1 MEEIKMPK
9 LGESVTEGTIEKWLV
24 SPGDTVEEYDPICEV
39 ISDKVTAE
47 VPSVFAGTI
56 KELVASEGDTIEVGG
71 VICTIETEGSA
82 STATETQSV
91 DKKEDVESV
100 AAPVKEAAVEEKDEG
115 AKDST
120 NHVKQAVSKPANARI
135 SPVVMRLASEH
146 GVDLNQ
152 VTGSGFEGRITKKD
166 VLKFV
171 EEGPTEKVTTDAAP
185 DSKQVV
191 VESKE
196 AKAPATA
203 TEQSTSASAGEEIPV
218 AGVRKAIAAKMVQS
232 KTEIPHAWL
241 MMEVD
246 ATNLVKVRTHHKES
260 FKKKE
265 GFNLT
270 FFSFFVKAVAE
281 AVKEYPIMNSSWQGD
296 KIVVNKDINVSIAVA
311 GDDKLYVPVIKNA
324 DDLSIKGVAK
334 QVSEL
339 ANLGRNHKLTSAHMS
354 GGTITVNNTG
364 AFGSIQSMGIINHP
378 QAAILQVE
386 SIVKRPVIID
396 GMIAQRDM
404 VNLCLSIDHR
414 ILDGLVAGNFLKLVK
429 EKIEKMSIESSSIY

>member
-56 KELVASEGDTIEVGG
+56 KELIAQEGDTIEVGG
-71 VICTIETEGSA
+71 VICTIETEGGSA
-82 STATETQSV
+82 SSETPTV

-100 AAPVKEAAVEEKDEG
+100 AAPTKEAAVEEKSEG
-115 AKDST
+115 ASEETK
-120 NHVKQAVSKPANARI
+120 HVTQQMEKPENARI
-135 SPVVMRLASEH
+135 SPVVMRLASENN
-146 GVDLNQ
+146 VDLNQ
-152 VTGSGFEGRITKKD
+152 VSGTGFEGRITKKD
-166 VLKFV
+166 ILKFI
-171 EEGPTEKVTTDAAP
+171 EEGPKSAPVQEEPKATETPKSEKAAP
-185 DSKQVV
+185 VQ
-191 VESKE
+191 
-196 AKAPATA
+196 TA
-203 TEQSTSASAGEEIPV
+203 STPSAGEEIPV

-232 KTEIPHAWL
+232 STEIPHAWL

-429 EKIEKMSIESSSIY
+429 EKIENMSIESSSIY

>member
-24 SPGDTVEEYDPICEV
+24 SPGDTIEEYDPICEV

-56 KELVASEGDTIEVGG
+56 KSLVAEEGETVEVGG
-71 VICTIETEGSA
+71 VICTIEVEGG
-82 STATETQSV
+82 ATNDTPESI
-91 DKKEDVESV
+91 DKEEDVESAG
-100 AAPVKEAAVEEKDEG
+100 AAVKEATEDERESGASDSSKRAERTVE
-115 AKDST
+115 
-120 NHVKQAVSKPANARI
+120 KPSNARI

-146 GVDLNQ
+146 NVNLEN
-152 VTGSGFEGRITKKD
+152 VTGTGFEGRITKKD
-166 VLKFV
+166 ILKYV
-171 EEGPTEKVTTDAAP
+171 EDGPAEEVQSEPAQT
-185 DSKQVV
+185 V
-191 VESKE
+191 VEKEPAKTE
-196 AKAPATA
+196 AKA
-203 TEQSTSASAGEEIPV
+203 STPSEPSTMAGEEIPV

-232 KTEIPHAWL
+232 STEIPHAWL

-246 ATNLVKVRTHHKES
+246 ATNLVKVRSHHKED

-296 KIVVNKDINVSIAVA
+296 KIIVNKDINVSIAVA

-414 ILDGLVAGNFLKLVK
+414 ILDGLVAGNFLKAVK
-429 EKIEKMSIESSSIY
+429 EKIENMSIENSSIY

>member
-56 KELVASEGDTIEVGG
+56 KELIAQEGDTIEVGG
-71 VICTIETEGSA
+71 VICTIETEGGSA
-82 STATETQSV
+82 SPETPSI

-100 AAPVKEAAVEEKDEG
+100 AAPTKETAVEEKSEG
-115 AKDST
+115 ASEETK
-120 NHVKQAVSKPANARI
+120 HVTQQVEKPENARI
-135 SPVVMRLASEH
+135 SPVVMRLASENN
-146 GVDLNQ
+146 VDLNQ
-152 VTGSGFEGRITKKD
+152 VSGTGFEGRITKKD
-166 VLKFV
+166 ILKFI
-171 EEGPTEKVTTDAAP
+171 EEGPKSAPVQEEPKAPETTTTEKAAP
-185 DSKQVV
+185 IQTAS
-191 VESKE
+191 
-196 AKAPATA
+196 AP
-203 TEQSTSASAGEEIPV
+203 SAGEEIPV

-232 KTEIPHAWL
+232 STEIPHAWL

-296 KIVVNKDINVSIAVA
+296 KIIVNKDINVSIAVA

-429 EKIEKMSIESSSIY
+429 EKIENMSIENSSIY

>member
-56 KELVASEGDTIEVGG
+56 KELIAQEGDTIEVGG
-71 VICTIETEGSA
+71 VICTIETVAGSA
-82 STATETQSV
+82 SSETPSV

-100 AAPVKEAAVEEKDEG
+100 AAQTKETAVEEKSEG
-115 AKDST
+115 ASEEPK
-120 NHVKQAVSKPANARI
+120 HVTQQVEKPENARI
-135 SPVVMRLASEH
+135 SPVVMRLASENN
-146 GVDLNQ
+146 VDLNQ
-152 VTGSGFEGRITKKD
+152 VSGTGFEGRITKKD
-166 VLKFV
+166 ILKFIEDGPKSAPV
-171 EEGPTEKVTTDAAP
+171 QEEPKPAETTPKTEKP
-185 DSKQVV
+185 
-191 VESKE
+191 
-196 AKAPATA
+196 APAQTA
-203 TEQSTSASAGEEIPV
+203 SAPSAGEEIPV

-232 KTEIPHAWL
+232 STEIPHAWL

-339 ANLGRNHKLTSAHMS
+339 AYLGRNHKLTTAHMS
-354 GGTITVNNTG
+354 DGTITVNNTG

-429 EKIEKMSIESSSIY
+429 EKIENMSIESSSIY

>member
-56 KELVASEGDTIEVGG
+56 KELIAQEGDTIEVGG
-71 VICTIETEGSA
+71 VICTIETEGGSA
-82 STATETQSV
+82 SSETPSV

-100 AAPVKEAAVEEKDEG
+100 AAPTKEAAVEEKSEG
-115 AKDST
+115 ASEETK
-120 NHVKQAVSKPANARI
+120 HVTQQVEKPENARI
-135 SPVVMRLASEH
+135 SPVVMRLASENN
-146 GVDLNQ
+146 VDLNQ
-152 VTGSGFEGRITKKD
+152 VSGTGFEGRITKKD
-166 VLKFV
+166 ILKFI
-171 EEGPTEKVTTDAAP
+171 EEGPKSAPVQEEPKAPETTTTEKAAP
-185 DSKQVV
+185 TQTAS
-191 VESKE
+191 
-196 AKAPATA
+196 AP
-203 TEQSTSASAGEEIPV
+203 SAGEEIPV

-232 KTEIPHAWL
+232 STEIPHAWL

-296 KIVVNKDINVSIAVA
+296 KIIVNKDINVSIAVA

-429 EKIEKMSIESSSIY
+429 EKIENMSIESSSIY

>member
-56 KELVASEGDTIEVGG
+56 KELIAQEGDTIEVGG
-71 VICTIETEGSA
+71 VICTIETEGGSA
-82 STATETQSV
+82 SPETPSI

-100 AAPVKEAAVEEKDEG
+100 AAPTKEAAVEEKSEG
-115 AKDST
+115 ASEETK
-120 NHVKQAVSKPANARI
+120 HVTQQVEKPENARI
-135 SPVVMRLASEH
+135 SPVVMRLASENN
-146 GVDLNQ
+146 VDLNQ
-152 VTGSGFEGRITKKD
+152 VSGTGFEGRITKKD
-166 VLKFV
+166 ILKFI
-171 EEGPTEKVTTDAAP
+171 EEGPKSAPVQEEPKAPETTTTEKAAP
-185 DSKQVV
+185 TQTAS
-191 VESKE
+191 
-196 AKAPATA
+196 AP
-203 TEQSTSASAGEEIPV
+203 SAGEEIPV

-232 KTEIPHAWL
+232 STEIPHAWL

-296 KIVVNKDINVSIAVA
+296 KIIVNKDINVSIAVA

-429 EKIEKMSIESSSIY
+429 EKIENMSIESSSIY

>member
-1 MEEIKMPK
+1 M
-9 LGESVTEGTIEKWLV
+9 
-24 SPGDTVEEYDPICEV
+24 
-39 ISDKVTAE
+39 
-47 VPSVFAGTI
+47 
-56 KELVASEGDTIEVGG
+56 
-71 VICTIETEGSA
+71 
-82 STATETQSV
+82 
-91 DKKEDVESV
+91 
-100 AAPVKEAAVEEKDEG
+100 AAPTKEAAVEEKSEG
-115 AKDST
+115 ASEETK
-120 NHVKQAVSKPANARI
+120 HVTQQVEKPENARI
-135 SPVVMRLASEH
+135 SPVVMRLASENN
-146 GVDLNQ
+146 VDLNQ
-152 VTGSGFEGRITKKD
+152 VSGTGFEGRITKKD
-166 VLKFV
+166 ILKFI
-171 EEGPTEKVTTDAAP
+171 EEGPKSAPVQEEPKAPETTTTEKAAP
-185 DSKQVV
+185 TQTAS
-191 VESKE
+191 
-196 AKAPATA
+196 AP
-203 TEQSTSASAGEEIPV
+203 SAGEEIPV

-232 KTEIPHAWL
+232 STEIPHAWL

-296 KIVVNKDINVSIAVA
+296 KIIVNKDINVSIAVA

-429 EKIEKMSIESSSIY
+429 EKIENMSIESS

>member
-47 VPSVFAGTI
+47 VPSIFAGTI
-56 KELVASEGDTIEVGG
+56 KELIAQEGDTIEVGG
-71 VICTIETEGSA
+71 VICTIETEGG
-82 STATETQSV
+82 STTSETQST

-100 AAPVKEAAVEEKDEG
+100 AAPTKEAAVEEKFEG
-115 AKDST
+115 ASDKT
-120 NHVKQAVSKPANARI
+120 KHVTQQVSKPENARI
-135 SPVVMRLASEH
+135 SPVVMRLASENN
-146 GVDLNQ
+146 VDLNQ
-152 VTGSGFEGRITKKD
+152 VSGTGFEGRITKKD
-166 VLKFV
+166 ILKFI
-171 EEGPTEKVTTDAAP
+171 EEGPKSTPVQEEPKAAETTPTAEKT
-185 DSKQVV
+185 
-191 VESKE
+191 
-196 AKAPATA
+196 APAQA
-203 TEQSTSASAGEEIPV
+203 VSTPTAGEEIPV

-232 KTEIPHAWL
+232 STEIPHAWL

-281 AVKEYPIMNSSWQGD
+281 AVKEYPIMNSSWQDD

-339 ANLGRNHKLTSAHMS
+339 ATLGRNHKLTTAHMS

-429 EKIEKMSIESSSIY
+429 EKIENMSIENSSIY

>member
-56 KELVASEGDTIEVGG
+56 KELIAQEGDTIEVGG
-71 VICTIETEGSA
+71 VICTIETEGGSA
-82 STATETQSV
+82 SSETPTV

-100 AAPVKEAAVEEKDEG
+100 AAPTKEAAVEEKSEG
-115 AKDST
+115 ASEETK
-120 NHVKQAVSKPANARI
+120 HVTQQVEKPENARI
-135 SPVVMRLASEH
+135 SPVVMRLASENN
-146 GVDLNQ
+146 VDLNQ
-152 VTGSGFEGRITKKD
+152 VSGTGFEGRITKKD
-166 VLKFV
+166 ILKFI
-171 EEGPTEKVTTDAAP
+171 EEGPKSAPVQEEPKATETPKSEKAAP
-185 DSKQVV
+185 VQ
-191 VESKE
+191 
-196 AKAPATA
+196 TA
-203 TEQSTSASAGEEIPV
+203 STPSAGEEIPV

-232 KTEIPHAWL
+232 STEIPHAWL

-429 EKIEKMSIESSSIY
+429 EKIENMSIESSSIY

>member
-56 KELVASEGDTIEVGG
+56 KELIAQEGDTIEVGG
-71 VICTIETEGSA
+71 VICTIETEGGSA
-82 STATETQSV
+82 SSETPTV

-100 AAPVKEAAVEEKDEG
+100 AAPTKEAAVEEKSEG
-115 AKDST
+115 ASEETK
-120 NHVKQAVSKPANARI
+120 HVTQQMEKPENARI
-135 SPVVMRLASEH
+135 SPVVMRLASENN
-146 GVDLNQ
+146 VDLNQ
-152 VTGSGFEGRITKKD
+152 VSGTGFEGRITKKD
-166 VLKFV
+166 ILNFI
-171 EEGPTEKVTTDAAP
+171 EEGPKSAPVQEEPKATETPKSEKAAP
-185 DSKQVV
+185 VQ
-191 VESKE
+191 
-196 AKAPATA
+196 TA
-203 TEQSTSASAGEEIPV
+203 STPSAGEEIPV

-232 KTEIPHAWL
+232 STEIPHAWL

-429 EKIEKMSIESSSIY
+429 EKIENMSIESSSIY

>member
-1 MEEIKMPK
+1 MPK

-56 KELVASEGDTIEVGG
+56 KELIAQEGDTIEVGG
-71 VICTIETEGSA
+71 VICTIETEGGSA
-82 STATETQSV
+82 SSETPTV

-100 AAPVKEAAVEEKDEG
+100 AAPTKEAAVEEKSEG
-115 AKDST
+115 ASEETK
-120 NHVKQAVSKPANARI
+120 HVTQQVEKPENARI
-135 SPVVMRLASEH
+135 SPVVMRLASENN
-146 GVDLNQ
+146 VDLNQ
-152 VTGSGFEGRITKKD
+152 VSGTGFEGRITKKD
-166 VLKFV
+166 ILKFI
-171 EEGPTEKVTTDAAP
+171 EEGPKSAPVQEEPKAPETTTTEKAAP
-185 DSKQVV
+185 TQTAS
-191 VESKE
+191 
-196 AKAPATA
+196 AP
-203 TEQSTSASAGEEIPV
+203 SAGEEIPV

-232 KTEIPHAWL
+232 STEIPHAWL

-429 EKIEKMSIESSSIY
+429 EKIENMSIESSSIY

>member
-56 KELVASEGDTIEVGG
+56 KELIAQEGDTIEVGG
-71 VICTIETEGSA
+71 VICTIETEGGSA
-82 STATETQSV
+82 SPETPSI

-100 AAPVKEAAVEEKDEG
+100 AAPTKEAAVEEKSEG
-115 AKDST
+115 ASEETK
-120 NHVKQAVSKPANARI
+120 HVTQQVEKPENARI
-135 SPVVMRLASEH
+135 SPVVMRLASENN
-146 GVDLNQ
+146 VDLNQ
-152 VTGSGFEGRITKKD
+152 VSGTGFEGRITKKD
-166 VLKFV
+166 ILKFI
-171 EEGPTEKVTTDAAP
+171 EEGPKSAPVQEEPKAPETTTTEKAAP
-185 DSKQVV
+185 TQTAS
-191 VESKE
+191 
-196 AKAPATA
+196 AP
-203 TEQSTSASAGEEIPV
+203 SAGEEIPV

-232 KTEIPHAWL
+232 STEIPHAWL

-429 EKIEKMSIESSSIY
+429 EKIENMSIESSSIY

>member
-24 SPGDTVEEYDPICEV
+24 APGDTVEEYDPICEV

-56 KELVASEGDTIEVGG
+56 KELVAEEGSTVEVGG
-71 VICTIETEGSA
+71 VICTIEVEGGVSND
-82 STATETQSV
+82 TPETIDSE
-91 DKKEDVESV
+91 EDVESAG
-100 AAPVKEAAVEEKDEG
+100 AAVKEATEEERETGASDETNR
-115 AKDST
+115 AKRT
-120 NHVKQAVSKPANARI
+120 VSKPANARI

-146 GVDLNQ
+146 NVDLDS
-152 VTGSGFEGRITKKD
+152 VSGSGFEGRITKKD
-166 VLKFV
+166 ILKHI
-171 EEGPTEKVTTDAAP
+171 EEGPKETPKTETQPAAAKEEAQPQAVEAAP
-185 DSKQVV
+185 
-191 VESKE
+191 
-196 AKAPATA
+196 AM
-203 TEQSTSASAGEEIPV
+203 AGEEIPV

-232 KTEIPHAWL
+232 STEIPHAWL

-246 ATNLVKVRTHHKES
+246 ATNLVNVRSHHKEA

-296 KIVVNKDINVSIAVA
+296 KIIVNKDINVSIAVA

-324 DDLSIKGVAK
+324 DDLSIKGIAK

-339 ANLGRNHKLTSAHMS
+339 ATLGRNHKLTQSHMS

-396 GMIAQRDM
+396 GMIASRDM

-414 ILDGLVAGNFLKLVK
+414 ILDGLVAGNFLKSVK
-429 EKIEKMSIESSSIY
+429 EKIENMSIEHSSIY